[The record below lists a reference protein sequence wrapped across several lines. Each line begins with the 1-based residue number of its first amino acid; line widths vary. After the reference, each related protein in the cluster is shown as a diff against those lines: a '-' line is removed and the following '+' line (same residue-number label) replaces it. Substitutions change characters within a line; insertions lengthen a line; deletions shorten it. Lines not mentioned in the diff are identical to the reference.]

1 MCKSFSSCVTVVIA
15 LLAASCTPCLAQ
27 GFYVSEFAQ
36 ITVGLQ
42 PFTLNGVTIDPS
54 CNINSPGANQLAEI
68 SYTLFPFACGGT
80 YEAADPQ
87 SGALY
92 TETGVA
98 SINRDFVDEGSSAVS
113 ISISGGTADPNVS
126 VGSTAFGTTIWVD
139 TLTVTGPPQGN
150 VVMLRLT
157 DFIYDGNLVLSGIGP
172 ADNPQ
177 LNQQVYLLYT
187 TTGGS
192 PACGTAPQSAQFSNI
207 FTTNTPSISSRQHLD
222 LCTTSGSTL
231 VLTKTIEAGLAGE
244 GGSWSGQANL
254 NDTAYVDSL
263 TPGVTLIWASKA
275 DYSTPG
281 ATVPPSSSSCDGT
294 YSGTFNGNLNISSGQ
309 TCIFT
314 GGGITGHVTQTGGE
328 LLLTNA
334 TIGGNV
340 HVEGDSTFS
349 IGPLTTIGGNLQI
362 KNIPES
368 TTTNAV
374 CNTNVKGNV
383 ELDDVGSGVEIGSAI
398 PTTCGSNSVGGNLHA
413 QSDTGATEIYGN
425 SISGNLHVNND
436 SAETQVY
443 NNSVGNNL
451 VLEGNGGSTQVF
463 NNMVL
468 NDLQCNTNST
478 ITGGGNTAKKKSG
491 QCKSF

>member
-1 MCKSFSSCVTVVIA
+1 MRTSFSSCVTFVIV
-15 LLAASCTPCLAQ
+15 LLAAWCTPCLAQ
-27 GFYVSEFAQ
+27 GFYVFEGAQ
-36 ITVGLQ
+36 IIVTLQ
-42 PFTLNGVTIDPS
+42 PFTLDGVTYDPS
-54 CNINSPGANQLAEI
+54 CNIFNNTGNLAEV
-68 SYTLFPFACGGT
+68 SYSILPFSCGGT

-92 TETGVA
+92 SESGVA
-98 SINRDFVDEGSSAVS
+98 SIKSDFVDKGSSAVS
-113 ISISGGTADPNVS
+113 ISISGGTADANLE
-126 VGSTAFGTTIWVD
+126 VGSTANASAYWVD
-139 TLTVTGPPQGN
+139 TITVTGPPAGTP
-150 VVMLRLT
+150 VTLRLT
-157 DFIYDGNLVLSGIGP
+157 DSMYNGNLLLSGIVP
-172 ADNPQ
+172 ADNAQ
-177 LNQQVYLLYT
+177 LNQQVSLIYT

-192 PACGTAPQSAQFSNI
+192 TACGPAAQSAQFSNI
-207 FTTNTPSISSRQHLD
+207 FTTNTPSINSRQYLD

-231 VLTKTIEAGLAGE
+231 VLTKIIEASLGGQ

-263 TPGVTLIWASKA
+263 TPGVTLITASGA
-275 DYSTPG
+275 VYTTPG

-294 YSGTFNGNLNISSGQ
+294 YTGTFAGNLNISSGQ
-309 TCIFT
+309 TCVFQ
-314 GGGITGHVTQTGGE
+314 GGGVTGHVTQTGGE
-328 LLLTNA
+328 LMLTNA

-340 HVEGDSTFS
+340 HVEGGSTFS
-349 IGPLTTIGGNLQI
+349 IGPLTTIGGNLEI
-362 KNIPES
+362 RNIPES

-383 ELDDVGSGVEIGSAI
+383 ELDDVGSGVEIGSAT

-413 QSDTGATEIYGN
+413 HSNTGATEIYGN

-463 NNMVL
+463 NNTVL
-468 NDLQCNTNST
+468 NDLQCDTNST
-478 ITGGGNTAKKKSG
+478 ITGGGNTAKKKQG

>member
-1 MCKSFSSCVTVVIA
+1 MRKSLSSCVTVVIV
-15 LLAASCTPCLAQ
+15 LLAAWSRPCLAQ
-27 GFYVSEFAQ
+27 GFYVFEAAQ

-54 CNINSPGANQLAEI
+54 CNVFTNTGNLAEV
-68 SYTLFPFACGGT
+68 SYSIVPFACGGT
-80 YEAADPQ
+80 YEARDPQ

-92 TETGVA
+92 SESGVA
-98 SINRDFVDEGSSAVS
+98 NMRFDFVDRGSSSVS
-113 ISISGGTADPNVS
+113 ISIAGGTADPNVS
-126 VGSTAFGTTIWVD
+126 VGSTAQASAYWVD
-139 TLTVTGPPQGN
+139 TITVTGPPGAL
-150 VVMLRLT
+150 MLKVT
-157 DFIYDGNLVLSGIGP
+157 DFMYNGNLELTGIAP
-172 ADNPQ
+172 ANNPQ
-177 LNQQVYLLYT
+177 IIQQVTLEPN

-192 PACGTAPQSAQFSNI
+192 CNGAEFINT
-207 FTTNTPSISSRQHLD
+207 FTTNTTSIDSHQYQD
-222 LCTTSGSTL
+222 ICTTSGSTL
-231 VLTKTIEAGLAGE
+231 VLTKILTASLGGE
-244 GGSWSGQANL
+244 GGSWSAQANL
-254 NDTAYVDSL
+254 SDTVYVDSL
-263 TPGVTLIWASKA
+263 TPGVTLITASRT

-294 YSGTFNGNLNISSGQ
+294 YAGTFNGNLNISSGQ

-362 KNIPES
+362 QNIAES
-368 TTTNAV
+368 TTTNTV

-383 ELDDVGSGVEIGSAI
+383 ELDDVGSGVEIGSAT

-463 NNMVL
+463 NNTVL

-478 ITGGGNTAKKKSG
+478 ITGGGNTAKTKHG